1 VESACNVL
9 GEDAAE
15 EEVELVGETL
25 VLKALLLFDLDGD
38 FEYED
43 CVTNLGWEWDL
54 RSGLDE
60 KYVFSSELSTTAIL
74 VEGMR
79 ELGCGRCEI

>member
-1 VESACNVL
+1 MESAWIVL

-15 EEVELVGETL
+15 EDVELGGDIL
-25 VLKALLLFDLDGD
+25 VLKALLLLDLDGD
-38 FEYED
+38 FEYEG

-60 KYVFSSELSTTAIL
+60 K
-74 VEGMR
+74 
-79 ELGCGRCEI
+79 